1 MLLIYFFLK
10 LFFYTFFV
18 SCVIVVRSSAA
29 ASQLSASV
37 LLNCVVKYSLS
48 ELPQLNNP
56 NTVIEPE
63 LKAVLGRLRL
73 LRTVSWRSNTHRL
86 RAGRKRFVRRQKRGW
101 LAW

>member
-1 MLLIYFFLK
+1 MLL
-10 LFFYTFFV
+10 TFVV

-56 NTVIEPE
+56 NIVIEPE

-73 LRTVSWRSNTHRL
+73 LRTVSWRSNTAFPTFFMANVGL
-86 RAGRKRFVRRQKRGW
+86 LENKM
-101 LAW
+101 